1 MYLIPEDILQTL
13 EFNRIQELAAE
24 NCSGAPARDLA
35 REIKPLTDRRAV
47 ERRLSETMEC
57 ARTMEGPEPLPMGEY
72 QDIEASF
79 RFLEIVDYI
88 LDQEFILAYRNLLRL
103 HQSLEMW
110 ASDERMELYPV
121 LTQLIRNLGF
131 ELAPLREIDSVFD
144 EKGQVKDE
152 ASPELMSIRRR
163 MEATVRSLDKTFA
176 SLAQVYRKEGWL
188 TESGESIRNG
198 RRVYMVPAEF
208 KRKIKGIIHDES
220 ASGRTVFLE
229 PDELVELNNALME
242 LESEERLEIQR
253 ILRALCNRLRPFS
266 SYLRELFRFVT
277 RLDLIRAKALVSRM
291 YKGIEPRMNEAMQV
305 ELRGAFH
312 PLLYLRYQ
320 SLDRSVVPFDLTLSD
335 DQRILVL
342 SGPNAGG
349 KSITMKSVLLI
360 QMLAQAGF
368 LIPARQ
374 GSSLPVFQKCFADI
388 GDRQSIEDDL
398 STYSSKL
405 RNLQRF
411 LSMAD
416 KRTLIALDEFGSGT
430 DPKLGGAIAEAILN
444 ALNRKRVMGVVTTH
458 YSNLKVFAFKQ
469 KGLVNGAM
477 VFDQDQLR
485 PSYRLSVGKPG
496 SSYAF
501 EIASSSGLPEE
512 VLRHARNLAGEST
525 QALEQLLVDLQQ
537 ERRSLEERLSSGKEK
552 EARLDQLIRNY
563 EQMFRDLEYQR
574 KKLKVEAREI
584 ALQQKSMETMRVEE
598 QVRAL
603 KEERNLEKALERKER
618 LQKEQE
624 RLRSEIIRIRGEVH
638 GQVAG
643 LTGSLDSEIK
653 VGGHVRLR
661 QGGAVGEVLSIEK
674 KQVQVAVGD
683 MTLIVPLH
691 ELEAIQEPL
700 HVKNRPSVR
709 MADSEDSVS
718 NRLDIRGFKKEEA
731 LRVLELFLD
740 KALLGS
746 SRSVRVLHG
755 KGSGALR
762 KTVFEKARE
771 YKDIRAIEP
780 AGPED
785 GGEGVTI
792 IRFG

>member
-1 MYLIPEDILQTL
+1 MLLIPEDILQTL

-24 NCSGAPARDLA
+24 SCCGDPARAMA
-35 REIKPLTDRRAV
+35 REIKPLTDRRVV

-57 ARTMEGPEPLPMGEY
+57 ARTMDGPEPLPLGEY
-72 QDIEASF
+72 MDIESSL
-79 RFLEIVDYI
+79 RFLEIIDYI
-88 LDQEFILAYRNLLRL
+88 LEPESLLGYRIMLRL
-103 HQSLEMW
+103 HQGLETW
-110 ASDERMELYPV
+110 ATDERMEPYPV
-121 LTQLIRNLGF
+121 LVNAIRS
-131 ELAPLREIDSVFD
+131 LAFDGTPLREIDAVFD
-144 EKGQVKDE
+144 EKGVVKDD
-152 ASPELMSIRRR
+152 ASPELLSIRRR
-163 MEATVRSLDKTFA
+163 MEATLRSLDKTFA
-176 SLAQVYRKEGWL
+176 TLGQAYRKQGWL

-198 RRVYMVPAEF
+198 RRVFMVPAEY

-253 ILRALCNRLRPFS
+253 ILRALCNRLRPFVG
-266 SYLRELFRFVT
+266 YFKELSRFI
-277 RLDLIRAKALVSRM
+277 IRMDMIRSKALVSRM
-291 YKGIEPRMNEAMQV
+291 FKGVEPRINEAMQID
-305 ELRGAFH
+305 LRGAFH

-320 SLDRSVVPFDLTLSD
+320 PQGRTVVPFDLTLSEED
-335 DQRILVL
+335 RILVL

-360 QMLAQAGF
+360 QLLAQSGF

-374 GSSLPVFQKCFADI
+374 GSSLPVYQKCFADI
-388 GDRQSIEDDL
+388 GDRQSLEDDL

-405 RNLQRF
+405 RNLQLF
-411 LSMAD
+411 LASAD

-430 DPKLGGAIAEAILN
+430 DPKLGGAIAEAILH

-485 PSYRLSVGKPG
+485 PAYSLSVGKPG

-501 EIASSSGLPEE
+501 EIATSSGLPEE
-512 VLRHARNLAGEST
+512 VLRHARNLAGVST

-537 ERRSLEERLSSGKEK
+537 EKRLLEERLSSGKEK

-563 EQMFRDLEYQR
+563 EQLFRDLEYQR
-574 KKLKVEAREI
+574 KRLKVEARELV
-584 ALQQKSMETMRVEE
+584 LQQKSMESMKVEE
-598 QVRAL
+598 EVRAL
-603 KEERNLEKALERKER
+603 KEERSLEKALERKER
-618 LQKEQE
+618 LRQEQE
-624 RLRSEIIRIRGEVH
+624 KLRTEITQIRAEANTTQSGPAGSSTSE
-638 GQVAG
+638 
-643 LTGSLDSEIK
+643 LT

-661 QGGAVGEVLSIEK
+661 QGGAIGEVISMDR
-674 KQVQVAVGD
+674 KQAQVAVGD
-683 MTLIVPLH
+683 MTLIVPLV
-691 ELEAIQEPL
+691 ELEVIQEPL
-700 HVKNRPSVR
+700 NIRTRPSVR
-709 MADSEDSVS
+709 MADAEDSVS

-746 SRSVRVLHG
+746 SRSVRILHG

-762 KTVFEKARE
+762 RTVFEKARE